1 MYDSHVFISVFHNA
15 LTNIHA
21 CKYLLSVNHG
31 EILPTEGH
39 KKREGDREC
48 KGCIQQPFVLPSLVA
63 FFSDTHRAVRTLHLQ
78 VFKFRFANI
87 SPHRLSFRQWN

>member
-39 KKREGDREC
+39 KKG
-48 KGCIQQPFVLPSLVA
+48 KGTGNVMAASSSLLSSPAWWPSSL
-63 FFSDTHRAVRTLHLQ
+63 TRTEQ
-78 VFKFRFANI
+78 
-87 SPHRLSFRQWN
+87 